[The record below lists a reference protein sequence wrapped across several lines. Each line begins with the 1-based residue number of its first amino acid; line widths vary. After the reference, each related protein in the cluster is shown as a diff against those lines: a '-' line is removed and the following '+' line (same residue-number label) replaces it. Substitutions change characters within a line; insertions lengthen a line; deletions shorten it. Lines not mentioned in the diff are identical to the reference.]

1 MKEERPIELRSEKV
15 RNIIGRMPSALIRY
29 GTMIIGAALL
39 MLCAVSAF
47 IPYRETVPVT
57 ITIQQTATGLQGVA
71 LVQKDRLPLVHSG
84 SKVTIDD
91 PLAGFIEATVSGT
104 SKEPAPTDGQQ
115 REVTIRFTS
124 ADHLHLGDVMDG
136 RIILSGVPVL
146 QRFLQSVGIGR

>member
-47 IPYRETVPVT
+47 IPYRETVPIT
-57 ITIQQTATGLQGVA
+57 ITIQQTDTGLQGVA
-71 LVQKDRLPLVHSG
+71 LVPKDRLPLIHSG
-84 SKVTIDD
+84 SKVTIED

-104 SKEPAPTDGQQ
+104 SKEPAPTDGRQ

-136 RIILSGVPVL
+136 RIILSDVPVL

>member
-15 RNIIGRMPSALIRY
+15 RNIIGRTPSVLIRY

-47 IPYRETVPVT
+47 IPYQETVPVT
-57 ITIQQTATGLQGVA
+57 ITIQQTDTGLQGVA
-71 LVQKDRLPLVHSG
+71 LVPKDRLPLVHSG

-104 SKEPAPTDGQQ
+104 SKKPAPADGRQ

-124 ADHLHLGDVMDG
+124 ADHLHSGDVMDG
-136 RIILSGVPVL
+136 RIILSDVPVL